1 MDFGRKLDQAQNLSD
16 LFELVKRAVEAV
28 LGRTRAGLMLALADL
43 GNHPQGFL
51 GAFYPVA
58 SNVIVMNKVPLLR
71 IQETNPA
78 LYKPYAFYVLLHE
91 YLHSLGFVDER
102 VCREQSHRI
111 LETLFGVDAL
121 VTQISG
127 VTMRLAVVYWASQLL
142 GALAAA
148 FGLFLIFPSGLWQ
161 PSHLGTPALGTG
173 LPIGVVGFF
182 PPNTWNVT
190 PMVGILIEAILT
202 FLLVTVVY
210 GTGIDPKGSFNAVG
224 GFAIGLTIAID
235 IMMGGPLTGAAMN
248 PARWFGPAV
257 VSQFFDNWYVYWIG
271 PFIGA
276 VVAGLL
282 YSRVF
287 LEKTG

>member
-1 MDFGRKLDQAQNLSD
+1 MDFTRKLDQAQNLSD

-51 GAFYPVA
+51 GAFYPIA

-111 LETLFGVDAL
+111 LETLFGMDAL

-127 VTMRLAVVYWASQLL
+127 DTTRFFPNLVFPD
-142 GALAAA
+142 AA
-148 FGLFLIFPSGLWQ
+148 WQ
-161 PSHLGTPALGTG
+161 PSELSLEF
-173 LPIGVVGFF
+173 VRGF
-182 PPNTWNVT
+182 
-190 PMVGILIEAILT
+190 
-202 FLLVTVVY
+202 
-210 GTGIDPKGSFNAVG
+210 DRGSASY
-224 GFAIGLTIAID
+224 IA
-235 IMMGGPLTGAAMN
+235 
-248 PARWFGPAV
+248 
-257 VSQFFDNWYVYWIG
+257 
-271 PFIGA
+271 
-276 VVAGLL
+276 
-282 YSRVF
+282 
-287 LEKTG
+287 

>member
-1 MDFGRKLDQAQNLSD
+1 LWEIASASVQLQIKLSTVFPAAVFSRADQYSLSRSVQDSDGQCLKSDRALEASMDFARKLDQAQNLSD

-91 YLHSLGFVDER
+91 YLHSLGFIDER

-127 VTMRLAVVYWASQLL
+127 DTTRFFPNLVFPD
-142 GALAAA
+142 AA
-148 FGLFLIFPSGLWQ
+148 WQ
-161 PSHLGTPALGTG
+161 PSELSLEF
-173 LPIGVVGFF
+173 VRGF
-182 PPNTWNVT
+182 
-190 PMVGILIEAILT
+190 
-202 FLLVTVVY
+202 
-210 GTGIDPKGSFNAVG
+210 DRGSASY
-224 GFAIGLTIAID
+224 IA
-235 IMMGGPLTGAAMN
+235 
-248 PARWFGPAV
+248 
-257 VSQFFDNWYVYWIG
+257 
-271 PFIGA
+271 
-276 VVAGLL
+276 
-282 YSRVF
+282 
-287 LEKTG
+287 

>member
-1 MDFGRKLDQAQNLSD
+1 MDFTRKLDQAQNLSD

-121 VTQISG
+121 VPD
-127 VTMRLAVVYWASQLL
+127 
-142 GALAAA
+142 AA
-148 FGLFLIFPSGLWQ
+148 WQ
-161 PSHLGTPALGTG
+161 PSELSLEF
-173 LPIGVVGFF
+173 VRGF
-182 PPNTWNVT
+182 
-190 PMVGILIEAILT
+190 
-202 FLLVTVVY
+202 
-210 GTGIDPKGSFNAVG
+210 DRGSASY
-224 GFAIGLTIAID
+224 IA
-235 IMMGGPLTGAAMN
+235 
-248 PARWFGPAV
+248 
-257 VSQFFDNWYVYWIG
+257 
-271 PFIGA
+271 
-276 VVAGLL
+276 
-282 YSRVF
+282 
-287 LEKTG
+287 

>member
-1 MDFGRKLDQAQNLSD
+1 MRILSGVISSGNALRATEVLERSMDFSRKLDQAQNLSD

-111 LETLFGVDAL
+111 LETLFGMDAL

-127 VTMRLAVVYWASQLL
+127 DTTRFFPNLVFPD
-142 GALAAA
+142 AA
-148 FGLFLIFPSGLWQ
+148 WQ
-161 PSHLGTPALGTG
+161 PTELSLEF
-173 LPIGVVGFF
+173 VRGF
-182 PPNTWNVT
+182 
-190 PMVGILIEAILT
+190 
-202 FLLVTVVY
+202 
-210 GTGIDPKGSFNAVG
+210 DRGSASY
-224 GFAIGLTIAID
+224 IA
-235 IMMGGPLTGAAMN
+235 
-248 PARWFGPAV
+248 
-257 VSQFFDNWYVYWIG
+257 
-271 PFIGA
+271 
-276 VVAGLL
+276 
-282 YSRVF
+282 
-287 LEKTG
+287 